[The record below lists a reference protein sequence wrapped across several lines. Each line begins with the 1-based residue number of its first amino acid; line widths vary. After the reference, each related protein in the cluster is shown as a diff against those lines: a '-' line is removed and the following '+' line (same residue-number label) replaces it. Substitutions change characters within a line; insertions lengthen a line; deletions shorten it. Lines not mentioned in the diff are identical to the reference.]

1 MSKKN
6 PDALTKQDLV
16 QLLNKNAG
24 LTHTAALET
33 VNMVLDAIADALLA
47 GKHCEFRDFGVFSTV
62 LHKPRIGRNPKN
74 PSQTYEV
81 PGRRAVRFKPGKRF
95 RDGLRAP
102 IAQKA

>member
-16 QLLNKNAG
+16 KILNKKVG
-24 LTHTAALET
+24 LTHSFALESE
-33 VNMVLDAIADALLA
+33 NAVLDSIADDLVA

-74 PSQTYEV
+74 PSQTYQV

-95 RDGLRAP
+95 RDGLRKSTGA
-102 IAQKA
+102 

>member
-16 QLLNKNAG
+16 KILNKKVG
-24 LTHTAALET
+24 LTHSFALES
-33 VNMVLDAIADALLA
+33 VNAVLDSIADALVA

-74 PSQTYEV
+74 PSQTSQV

-95 RDGLRAP
+95 RDGLRKSTGA
-102 IAQKA
+102 

>member
-16 QLLNKNAG
+16 KILNKKVG
-24 LTHTAALET
+24 LTHSFALES
-33 VNMVLDAIADALLA
+33 VNAVLDSIADALVA

-74 PSQTYEV
+74 PSQTYQV

-95 RDGLRAP
+95 RDGLRKSTGA
-102 IAQKA
+102 

>member
-16 QLLNKNAG
+16 QLLNKKVG
-24 LTHTAALET
+24 LTHAFALES
-33 VNMVLDAIADALLA
+33 VNAVLDSIADALVA
-47 GKHCEFRDFGVFSTV
+47 GKHCEFRDFGVFTTV

-74 PSQTYEV
+74 PSQTYQV

-95 RDGLRAP
+95 RDGLRKSTGA
-102 IAQKA
+102 